1 MKYTKLI
8 EVFFL
13 LMITLTLLSACQ
25 LIPQKQETPEI
36 SDKQALKQILQNLS
50 MLSDNTGKL
59 HNSNQALQSTQD
71 NLIETESERD
81 NDANRQ
87 ISYLRQKKV
96 DAEIALH
103 DAEQALKEA
112 ETVRDAQDMQYMA
125 YLAQQLSH
133 AANRIA
139 ERKLSRME
147 QETILDKQVE
157 FLINLR
163 ELEDD
168 TLQTEIEVKSEE
180 LEEARQ
186 QNRQLQDHLVE
197 MQSRHTE
204 KGLVLSFGDIFFNL
218 DKAELS
224 PETLHN
230 LDKVAEFLRY
240 NPERKALVECHTDS
254 SGAESYNL
262 KLSQQRADFVR
273 NALIERAVS
282 PQQIIAKGYG
292 ESLPI
297 ASNDTPIGRQQNR
310 RVEITIS
317 NK

>member
-1 MKYTKLI
+1 MKLI
-8 EVFFL
+8 KPLFL
-13 LMITLTLLSACQ
+13 LTIMLGLLSACQ
-25 LIPQKQETPEI
+25 LIPQQETKTMT
-36 SDKQALKQILQNLS
+36 DRQALKQILQNLS
-50 MLSDNTGKL
+50 MLPDNVGQL
-59 HNSNQALQSTQD
+59 QNSHQTLQSTQD
-71 NLIETESERD
+71 ELVVAESDRD

-112 ETVRDAQDMQYMA
+112 ETIRDSHDMQYMA
-125 YLAQQLSH
+125 YLAQQLAG

-147 QETILDKQVE
+147 QEAMLDKQVE

-163 ELEDD
+163 ELEDE
-168 TLQTEIEVKSEE
+168 TLETEIEVKSME
-180 LEEARQ
+180 LEMARQ
-186 QNRQLQDHLVE
+186 QNRELQDHLVE

-204 KGLVLSFGDIFFNL
+204 KGLVLSFGDIFFNI

-224 PETLHN
+224 PDTLHN

-240 NPERKALVECHTDS
+240 NPQRKALVECHTDN

-262 KLSQQRADFVR
+262 KLSQQRANFVR
-273 NALIERAVS
+273 HALIERGVS
-282 PQQIIAKGYG
+282 PDQIIAEGRG
-292 ESLPI
+292 ENLPI

-317 NK
+317 NE